1 MITIYGLK
9 NCDVCRK
16 AMKWMVAEGIDA
28 TLHDFQKDGLDG
40 TLLDKWFDMGEWEL
54 LLNRRGTTWRNLSD
68 RDKADMDRSKAQGL
82 ILMKPSL
89 LKRPLIPVGDQIVVG
104 FKEAEQSMVRQ
115 FAFNEA

>member
-68 RDKADMDRSKAQGL
+68 RDKADVDRPKAQS
-82 ILMKPSL
+82 LMLVYPSL
-89 LKRPLIPVGDQIVVG
+89 IKRPVIPFGNQIVVG
-104 FKEAEQSMVRQ
+104 FKEAKQSAVQQ
-115 FAFNEA
+115 FAINEE